1 MQCAVCTGPHP
12 TAMIHDV
19 PPIASN
25 AVTFVLFGAILL
37 LKLRHG

>member
-1 MQCAVCTGPHP
+1 MQCAVRTSPHP

-19 PPIASN
+19 PLIASN
-25 AVTFVLFGAILL
+25 AVTIMLSSAILL